1 MATQAQW
8 NMEVEYIQSCNCDY
22 GCACN
27 FNGYPDKGHC
37 EAFNGFRIRKG
48 TFGNVVLDGVTFAM
62 GGWWPKAIHEGN
74 GTGRLYVDSRAT
86 GAQTK
91 ALEEIFQGKHG
102 GGVWEVFPKT
112 WSKILPTK
120 RAKIDWN
127 YGDYVASFKVEG
139 VGEVQS
145 DYILN
150 PVTGEKFEG
159 EVVLPKGFN
168 WRRALVSRIKKL
180 ALHDADFQFD
190 HKDTAGFTTII
201 KFTEK
206 GPV

>member
-1 MATQAQW
+1 MSTKW
-8 NMEVEYIQSCNCDY
+8 NFEVEYIQSCNCDY
-22 GCACN
+22 GCPCN
-27 FNGYPDKGHC
+27 FNGRPDKGHC
-37 EAFNGFRIRKG
+37 EAFDGYRIRKG
-48 TFGNVVLDGVTFAM
+48 KFGNVTLDGVKFAL
-62 GGWWPKAIHEGN
+62 GAWWPKAIHEGN
-74 GTGRLYVDSRAT
+74 GIGRLYVDTATT

-91 ALEEIFQGKHG
+91 ALEEIVQGRHG

-127 YGDYVASFKVEG
+127 YGDYVASFKVDG
-139 VGEVQS
+139 VGEVES

-150 PVTGEKFEG
+150 PVTGEKFVG

-190 HKDTAGFTTII
+190 HTNTAGFTTVI

>member
-1 MATQAQW
+1 MSTKW
-8 NMEVEYIQSCNCDY
+8 NFEVEYIQSCNCDY
-22 GCACN
+22 GCPCN
-27 FNGYPDKGHC
+27 FNGRPDKGHC
-37 EAFNGFRIRKG
+37 EAFDGYRIRKG
-48 TFGNVVLDGVTFAM
+48 KFGNVTLDGVKFAL
-62 GGWWPKAIHEGN
+62 GAWWPKAIHEGN
-74 GTGRLYVDSRAT
+74 GIGRLYVDTAAT
-86 GAQTK
+86 AAQTK
-91 ALEEIFQGKHG
+91 ALEEIVQGRHG

-127 YGDYVASFKVEG
+127 YGDYVASFKVDG

-150 PVTGEKFEG
+150 PVTGEKFVG

-190 HKDTAGFTTII
+190 HTNTAGFTTVI